1 MKKYIWFLIF
11 ISIGICHQVRAAEKP
26 VEFRNI
32 LITDSLVSADILFNQ
47 VFRDDLVPR
56 LRKGMTAAMEYQI
69 QLWEQRGGWADRLV
83 CEKYTRI
90 KLAYDPWL
98 KQFQLLSGA
107 DDPRQMN
114 EDSLK
119 ASCSQLRDIRLHP
132 EGGTRADSRYY
143 IAARVVI
150 HPMSVEN
157 VDEIRRWLSGEARE
171 LDPRSMSMKNSPGR
185 KASHWAMRFFLNITG
200 FGDRVLSGKSEYF
213 RRKEDQ

>member
-1 MKKYIWFLIF
+1 MNKYIRILLFLSCGF
-11 ISIGICHQVRAAEKP
+11 CLRAWAAEKP

-32 LITDSLVSADILFNQ
+32 TVTDSVVSADILFKQ
-47 VFRDDLVPR
+47 LFRDDIVPR

-90 KLAYDPWL
+90 KLSYDPWL
-98 KQFQLLSGA
+98 KQYQLIAGS

-114 EDSLK
+114 EDSLR
-119 ASCSQLRDIRLHP
+119 ASCSILQDIGLAP
-132 EGGTRADSRYY
+132 EGGVRADSRYY
-143 IAARVVI
+143 IAARAVV

-171 LDPRSMSMKNSPGR
+171 LDPRSISLKDQPGR
-185 KASHWAMRFFLNITG
+185 KASHWAVRFFLNITG
-200 FGDRVLSGKSEYF
+200 FGDRVMSGKSGLF
-213 RRKEDQ
+213 RREEE